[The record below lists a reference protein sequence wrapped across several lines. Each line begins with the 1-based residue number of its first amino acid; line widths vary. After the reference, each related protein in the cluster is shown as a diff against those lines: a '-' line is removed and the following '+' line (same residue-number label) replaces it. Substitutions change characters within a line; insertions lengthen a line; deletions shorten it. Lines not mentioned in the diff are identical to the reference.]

1 MYKVMCGNE
10 IAFAVLWSQHR
21 TTVFVVNEQSN
32 TCLSTYSSVLKILF
46 VFFSPYHSPSPLLFP
61 PPLLLL
67 PSPSLPLFLLPLFS
81 SPSSP
86 FLLLPLPFP
95 FPLPSPPP
103 PPPQAS
109 DDLFMKLQERNI
121 SVVSK
126 IILPTNL
133 SLNPDLEL
141 FVSTQ
146 DNYIHCH
153 RLG

>member
-1 MYKVMCGNE
+1 M
-10 IAFAVLWSQHR
+10 
-21 TTVFVVNEQSN
+21 NEQSN
-32 TCLSTYSSVLKILF
+32 TCLSTYSSVLKMF
-46 VFFSPYHSPSPLLFP
+46 FFFSPYHSPSPLLFP

-86 FLLLPLPFP
+86 FLLLPLPLSPPPP
-95 FPLPSPPP
+95 FSSSPSPPP

-141 FVSTQ
+141 FVSIQ
-146 DNYIHCH
+146 DNYIYCH

>member
-1 MYKVMCGNE
+1 MSNLIHVY
-10 IAFAVLWSQHR
+10 QH
-21 TTVFVVNEQSN
+21 TQVYLKY
-32 TCLSTYSSVLKILF
+32 CL
-46 VFFSPYHSPSPLLFP
+46 FFSAHIILLLPSSS
-61 PPLLLL
+61 LLLL

-95 FPLPSPPP
+95 FLLPSPPP

-141 FVSTQ
+141 FVSIQ
-146 DNYIHCH
+146 DNYIYCH